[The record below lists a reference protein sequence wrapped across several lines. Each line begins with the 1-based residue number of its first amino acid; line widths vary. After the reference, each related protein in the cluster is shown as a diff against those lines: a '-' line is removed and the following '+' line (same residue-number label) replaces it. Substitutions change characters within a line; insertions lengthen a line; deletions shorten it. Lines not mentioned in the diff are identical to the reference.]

1 VPIDPVRGRERQIR
15 RTALWLGI
23 GLGAFSAGAGMG
35 VFFRAATAP
44 SAQRPPLVDSRTVE
58 NMRVAVSTV
67 ATPTAAGRLSWAATW
82 TLCWDPV
89 PGAIGY
95 DIQAMTSESVSP
107 RLKHVE
113 SACFSV
119 ELAAGEDLPADL
131 PGKRDVQL
139 SMQRSQLAY
148 RVRADFGRNV
158 VGSWSP
164 AIDAGA
170 PGIR

>member
-1 VPIDPVRGRERQIR
+1 MDLARGRYRHIR
-15 RTALWLGI
+15 RSALWLGVGI
-23 GLGAFSAGAGMG
+23 TAFTAGAGA
-35 VFFRAATAP
+35 VATYRSLTSTTSTP
-44 SAQRPPLVDSRTVE
+44 PPLVDSRTVE
-58 NMRVAVSTV
+58 NLHVAVSTV
-67 ATPTAAGRLSWAATW
+67 ATPAASGRVSWAATW
-82 TLCWDPV
+82 TLCWDPM

-95 DIQAMTSESVSP
+95 DVQAMTSESASP
-107 RLKHVE
+107 RLKRVE
-113 SACFSV
+113 APCFSV

-158 VGSWSP
+158 VGSWSQ

-170 PGIR
+170 PGVR